1 MRNVLLLICVVAI
14 PCVSS
19 SQSNQVSWANL
30 NTLHTGQK
38 IEVVDMKSTKHKGT
52 FVNVS
57 DTAIS
62 YRDAAGEQ
70 AIPKPDVRSVKL
82 MESRHRLRNTLIGGG
97 VGAGAGAGI
106 VAGAWENRGFIGGKG
121 TGAIIGAVIG
131 FAAGAVIG
139 ALVPSHRT
147 LYSVNSP

>member
-1 MRNVLLLICVVAI
+1 MRNILLLICVVAI
-14 PCVSS
+14 SGISS
-19 SQSNQVSWANL
+19 GQSNRASWANL

-38 IEVVDMKSTKHKGT
+38 IEVVDLKSAKHEGT

-57 DTAIS
+57 ETAIS
-62 YRDAAGEQ
+62 YHEAAGEQ
-70 AIPKPDVRSVKL
+70 AIQKQDVRSVKL
-82 MESRHRLRNTLIGGG
+82 MENRHRLRNTLIGGG

-106 VAGAWENRGFIGGKG
+106 TAGAWENRGFIGGKG
-121 TGAIIGAVIG
+121 TGAIVGAVIG

-139 ALVPSHRT
+139 VLVPSHRT